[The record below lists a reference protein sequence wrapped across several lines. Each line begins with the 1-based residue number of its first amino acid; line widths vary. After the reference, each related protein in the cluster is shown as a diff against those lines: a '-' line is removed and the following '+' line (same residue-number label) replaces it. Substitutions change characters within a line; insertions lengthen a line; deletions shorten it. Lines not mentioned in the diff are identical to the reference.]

1 MTVIVDTNVILVA
14 NRQHDD
20 VSEACIR
27 TCAKRLQAIVA
38 GDRIAIDDGYR
49 ILKEYQNKTM
59 PQVGKRAG
67 DVFVKWVLRN
77 NANDERC
84 ARVRI
89 VERSDRGFESFPD
102 DERLASFDTADR
114 KFVAVACAHGD
125 HPPIA
130 QAADSK
136 WLDWATALQD
146 HGVFVEFLCRADVQR
161 FDDRK
166 KKSKKRRNGTA
177 T

>member
-1 MTVIVDTNVILVA
+1 
-14 NRQHDD
+14 
-20 VSEACIR
+20 
-27 TCAKRLQAIVA
+27 
-38 GDRIAIDDGYR
+38 
-49 ILKEYQNKTM
+49 M
-59 PQVGKRAG
+59 PQVGKRPG

-84 ARVRI
+84 AQVQI

-114 KFVAVACAHGD
+114 KFVAVACAHVD

-136 WLDWATALQD
+136 WLGWAPALRD
-146 HGVFVEFLCRADVQR
+146 HGVSVEFLCPGDIQR
-161 FDDRK
+161 FDDDK
-166 KKSKKRRNGTA
+166 KKKKKKKQPRKRNA
-177 T
+177 L